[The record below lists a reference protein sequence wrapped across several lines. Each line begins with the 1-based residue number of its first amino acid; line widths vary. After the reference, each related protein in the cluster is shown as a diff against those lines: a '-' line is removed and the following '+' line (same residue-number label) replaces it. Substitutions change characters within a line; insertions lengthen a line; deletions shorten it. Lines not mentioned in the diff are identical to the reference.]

1 MTKCSNTQTD
11 TGIVKR
17 Y

>member
-11 TGIVKR
+11 TGIIKR